1 MTTVYDLLTSLYGED
16 QYFRAFREKFPKTFK
31 FSKQVKVIPWKKEF
45 EVADRNPEAIDAVE
59 ELEKA
64 LEKGLIT
71 EEEFFEKVKEV
82 YPRDGASKTQAIAF
96 NEKKEVSFR
105 EKKPSLFEILHELGH
120 VYFNVTD
127 KVWSSVYSGGESL
140 FWLIITG
147 KVEGN
152 EKTVKS
158 YLKFLKDFDES
169 PQKAQNLLNEA
180 AKNVARKYGIPV
192 KNALGLCLWSGFI
205 PSQKANVAHLDPQE
219 LPDELSQVDCWEI
232 VANLIEGTKY
242 GETLWKEYL
251 KELINLVQRRNQL
264 KRSLR
269 IV

>member
-1 MTTVYDLLTSLYGED
+1 MATVYDLLTSLYGED
-16 QYFRAFREKFPKTFK
+16 QYFRAFCKKFPQTFE
-31 FSKQVKVIPWKKEF
+31 FSKRVKVIPWKEEF
-45 EVADRNPEAIDAVE
+45 AIADHHPEVVDAIK
-59 ELEKA
+59 ELENA

-71 EEEFFEKVKEV
+71 EVEFFEKVKEV
-82 YPRDGASKTQAIAF
+82 HSGGVVSKTQAIAF

-127 KVWSSVYSGGESL
+127 KVWNSVYSGGESL

-147 KVEGN
+147 KFEGN
-152 EKTVKS
+152 EETVKS
-158 YLKFLKDFDES
+158 YLKFLKTADES